1 MCASPSGASS
11 STGVST
17 IEPAAGRAAVTLRFD
32 VLTLFPTYFD
42 PLVRQGVVRRAFDIG
57 RVALRAW
64 DLREFAEGG
73 YRRVDDR
80 PFGGGPGMVMMAPPL
95 ERALAAARADRVAAA
110 VAPAPVLLFSPAGAR
125 LDQARVE
132 RLARGPG
139 AILVCGRYEGLDQR
153 FVDRHVDEE
162 VSLGDFVL
170 SGGEIPAMALL
181 DAVCRLQDGVLHDAR
196 SHAEDSFSDG
206 LLDHPHYT
214 RPESLAAAAG
224 GADEVPSVLLS
235 GNHREIAAWRRRQAL
250 WLTWCR
256 RPDLI
261 ASARAAGR
269 LSAADERV
277 LAGFDA
283 SYPGGAPAHATM
295 PGFPIL

>member
-1 MCASPSGASS
+1 MP
-11 STGVST
+11 
-17 IEPAAGRAAVTLRFD
+17 LRFD

-42 PLVRQGVVRRAFDIG
+42 PLVRQGVVRRAFDLG
-57 RVALRAW
+57 HVALRAW
-64 DLREFAEGG
+64 DLRDFAEGG

-95 ERALAAARADRVAAA
+95 ERALAAAREDRVATEASS
-110 VAPAPVLLFSPAGAR
+110 APVLLFSPAGAR

-132 RLARGPG
+132 RLARSGG

-153 FVDRHVDEE
+153 FVERHVDEE

-214 RPESLAAAAG
+214 RPESLPAAG
-224 GADEVPSVLLS
+224 GGADDVPPVLLS
-235 GNHREIAAWRRRQAL
+235 GHHREIAAWRRRQAL

-261 ASARAAGR
+261 ALARAGGR

-277 LAGFDA
+277 LAGFE
-283 SYPGGAPAHATM
+283 ATC
-295 PGFPIL
+295 PDGLPSRATIRGFPIL